1 MSSEAEERWKRLAA
15 LGAKGEIPTPEGEAK
30 MSAVILQVAEPLVT
44 KYAKTPEQAKTVI
57 MLVIDGWNQ
66 SLFPPDKQAVVEKEI
81 LARIVSKGGHAETVG
96 MVVDI
101 MNTAAKR
108 RRKLFPDLRRIVV
121 DYKVTI
127 SGDSFNL
134 NVSSAPVPDD
144 WKS

>member
-1 MSSEAEERWKRLAA
+1 MS
-15 LGAKGEIPTPEGEAK
+15 
-30 MSAVILQVAEPLVT
+30 VAEPLL
-44 KYAKTPEQAKTVI
+44 KQYGETPERVKSVI
-57 MLVIDGWNQ
+57 MLVVFGWNK
-66 SLFPPDKQAVVEKEI
+66 SLFPADKQPMVEKEI